1 MVLPTT
7 EEQPVCDLCDRPD
20 LDPDD
25 MLEGIREQIRRR
37 RFTTVSVAGSTC
49 SAEFSY
55 TVGLT
60 EYGLPELIVAAVR
73 HDEAIRLLDCWG
85 SYLLD
90 ESAVL
95 AGETLEAG
103 PWLLEAVAVERPE
116 EGLLVAHRL
125 YGERLRALQ
134 LVWADA
140 SGRWPW
146 DPGHRAR
153 RSGQPVL
160 GARAPL
166 YCADHDPNR
175 LDVPPHL

>member
-1 MVLPTT
+1 M
-7 EEQPVCDLCDRPD
+7 CDQCDIAIFS
-20 LDPDD
+20 PDD
-25 MLEGIREQIRRR
+25 ILDQTKDAITRRG
-37 RFTTVSVAGSTC
+37 FGMVSVMGSAR

-60 EYGLPELIVAAVR
+60 EQGLPELLVVAVR
-73 HDEAIRLLDCWG
+73 PHDAVRLLDGWG
-85 SYLLD
+85 EYVL
-90 ESAVL
+90 EKNAVL
-95 AGETLEAG
+95 PGETLETG
-103 PWLLEAVAVERPE
+103 PWLLEAVAVERPQDH
-116 EGLLVAHRL
+116 LLLAHRF

-153 RSGQPVL
+153 RAGQPVF
-160 GARAPL
+160 GARAPH
-166 YCADHDPNR
+166 YCLEHWPSR